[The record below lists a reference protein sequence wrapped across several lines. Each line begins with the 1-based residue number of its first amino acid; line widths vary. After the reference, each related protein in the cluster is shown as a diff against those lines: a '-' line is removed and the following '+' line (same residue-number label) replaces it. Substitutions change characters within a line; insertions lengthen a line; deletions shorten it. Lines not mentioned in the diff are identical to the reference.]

1 MTMCWPQGWPGSC
14 SGLTRTGC
22 RRLAM
27 PRLHG
32 ICISEHGGQASRT
45 ARRGM
50 RCMRKRS
57 GRCCMGRQWIYG
69 AAITAAFIAGW
80 LTQGWRL
87 GEQMAEQRAEHIDLL
102 RRTAEANAE
111 VILQRQADQQ
121 AQAQRLAELDTKH
134 TQELSHALQENR
146 RLEDL
151 YSAADD
157 ERRRLRIDVIVA
169 RNDAIVSETTGGG
182 SMGDAASLELSPAAR
197 RAVFDLR
204 RAMIEDLEKL
214 EYFQNWA
221 KTSGGWAREPPRS
234 DAGR

>member
-32 ICISEHGGQASRT
+32 ICISEHGDRASPT

-50 RCMRKRS
+50 RCMLRRS

-69 AAITAAFIAGW
+69 VTFLAAFIAGW
-80 LTQGWRL
+80 LAQGWRM
-87 GEQMAEQRAEHIDLL
+87 GQQIVEQRAEHVDLL
-102 RRTAEANAE
+102 RRTAEANAW
-111 VILQRQADQQ
+111 VILQQQADQQ
-121 AQAQRLAELDTKH
+121 AQAQRLADLDTIH

-151 YSAADD
+151 YSAADG
-157 ERRRLRIDVIVA
+157 ERRRLRIEVIVA
-169 RNDAIVSETTGGG
+169 RNDATVSAIADAG
-182 SMGDAASLELSPAAR
+182 SVGDATPLELSGAAG
-197 RAVFDLR
+197 RAVWDIR
-204 RAMIEDLEKL
+204 RGMIEDREKL
-214 EYFQNWA
+214 EYLQDFVRA
-221 KTSGGWAREPPRS
+221 LGGYDAARHS
-234 DAGR
+234 SAN